1 MVIVA
6 RSRSINGPW
15 ENCPHNPIVRT
26 QSAGEYWWSRGHATL
41 LEGPG
46 GGWYMI
52 YHGYE
57 NGFRTLGRQTLLEP
71 VEWTADGWPLA
82 RGGDLSAPLP
92 KPEGGQAVGHGIAL
106 ADVFADLALGTR
118 WVFFGAGP
126 DERRRATIEGQ
137 SLLLAGKGARP
148 GDSSPLVQTAGDLA
162 YEISVSMELEG
173 QVEGGLLLFYNDR
186 LFIGM
191 GHDGKRMNSYR
202 GGKSSYWR
210 EPAPETRS
218 LHLKIRNDR
227 HIVTLFYSIDGQN
240 WTRHGVRGE
249 VSGYHANT
257 IDDLQGLKPALFAAC
272 EGRVRFR
279 DYRYRALT

>member
-1 MVIVA
+1 
-6 RSRSINGPW
+6 
-15 ENCPHNPIVRT
+15 
-26 QSAGEYWWSRGHATL
+26 
-41 LEGPG
+41 
-46 GGWYMI
+46 MI

-71 VEWTADGWPLA
+71 VDWTADGWPRA
-82 RGGDLSAPLP
+82 GGGDLSAPLP
-92 KPEGGQAVGHGIAL
+92 KPAGGQAVAHGITLSDA
-106 ADVFADLALGTR
+106 FAELDLGTR

-126 DERRRATIEGQ
+126 DERRRARSEGQ
-137 SLLLAGKGARP
+137 TLLLAGKGTGP

-191 GHDGKRMNSYR
+191 GHDGERMHSYR

-210 EPAPETRS
+210 EPALETRS

-227 HIVTLFYSIDGQN
+227 HTVTLFYSADGQS
-240 WTRHGVRGE
+240 WTRHGVRSE

-257 IDDLQGLKPALFAAC
+257 VDDLQGLKPALFAAG
-272 EGRVRFR
+272 EGQVRFR
-279 DYRYRALT
+279 DYRYRALA

>member
-1 MVIVA
+1 
-6 RSRSINGPW
+6 
-15 ENCPHNPIVRT
+15 
-26 QSAGEYWWSRGHATL
+26 
-41 LEGPG
+41 
-46 GGWYMI
+46 MI

-173 QVEGGLLLFYNDR
+173 QVEGGLPLFYNDR

-218 LHLKIRNDR
+218 LHLKIRND
-227 HIVTLFYSIDGQN
+227 HTLTLSTASTGRTGPATACAARSRAI
-240 WTRHGVRGE
+240 TRTRSTTCRPE
-249 VSGYHANT
+249 AR
-257 IDDLQGLKPALFAAC
+257 ALFAAG